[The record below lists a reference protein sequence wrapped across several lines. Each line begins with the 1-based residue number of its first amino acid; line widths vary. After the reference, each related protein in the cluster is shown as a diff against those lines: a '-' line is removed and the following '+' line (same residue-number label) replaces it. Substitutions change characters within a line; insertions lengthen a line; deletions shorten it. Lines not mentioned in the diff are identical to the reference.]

1 MRSATVMLVDDEG
14 PYGEVMTEILGSY
27 GLEVHVAS
35 DAVEALALLTQV
47 APDVILLDIMMP
59 KMDGIML
66 MRLLLSD
73 PSWPRIPIIVIS
85 AKAMPEERHRA
96 VSSGAN
102 AFLAKPFTVQELRSV
117 LCQFVPIQD
126 TG

>member
-1 MRSATVMLVDDEG
+1 MLVDDEG

-35 DAVEALALLTQV
+35 DAVEALALLKQV